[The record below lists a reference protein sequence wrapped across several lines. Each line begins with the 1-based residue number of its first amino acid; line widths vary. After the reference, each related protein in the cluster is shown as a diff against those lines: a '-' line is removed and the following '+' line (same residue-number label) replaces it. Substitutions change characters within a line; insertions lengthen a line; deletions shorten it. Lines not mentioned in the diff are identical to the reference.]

1 MSLESEQFERMARQ
15 TVASGSGH
23 EKLREGVPGFWSG
36 RDIPMKEK
44 QLVEPKGLIFSE
56 VILTKENLP
65 NVEVD
70 WGVLRSLNLSTRSR
84 LAQCGIEIKIDYDRV
99 TSDDIEKMNK
109 GEEVPVPV
117 IVENYGDRAIEFEGE
132 AMRFFWANE
141 KNRLR
146 GKELRDA
153 LLGDIKIEGE
163 EGKDWF
169 IAGADYDSENDE
181 LTQLNLKNEKFRE
194 NMKDIMIIFPMK
206 NKLYIP
212 KDDKPLNIGSRK
224 DLEDALR
231 PVPEDEDPDFYL
243 GETPRVEFSENVCG
257 IINTGAYDG
266 GKRHLISPLIDPGF
280 KGKIRAELL
289 GNLRY
294 IEIFVYRR

>member
-23 EKLREGVPGFWSG
+23 EKLREGVSGFWSG

-56 VILTKENLP
+56 VILTKENFP

-132 AMRFFWANE
+132 AVRFFWMDE

-153 LLGDIKIEGE
+153 ILSDIKIEGE

-181 LTQLNLKNEKFRE
+181 LSQRNVKNEKFRE

-206 NKLYIP
+206 KKLYIP

-231 PVPEDEDPDFYL
+231 SVPEDDDPDFYL
-243 GETPRVEFSENVCG
+243 GETPRVELSENVCG

-280 KGKIRAELL
+280 KGKVRAELL